1 MSVFEAVML
10 LCFGAAW
17 PFSIYKSFKSK
28 SIQGKSLFFL
38 IIVLTGYISGIMHKL
53 LYNYDQVIYL
63 YLLNGIMVS
72 MDIGL
77 YLRNRRLLEDS
88 VLSQPEV

>member
-1 MSVFEAVML
+1 MSVFEAIML

-17 PFSIYKSFKSK
+17 PFSIYKSYKSK
-28 SIQGKSLFFL
+28 SIKGKSLFFL

-53 LYNYDQVIYL
+53 LYNYDPVIYL
-63 YLLNGIMVS
+63 YLLNAIMVS
-72 MDIGL
+72 TDIGL

-88 VLSQPEV
+88 GT